1 MFCATHWIEIYPA
14 NSVIHLLTNQDL
26 LHNYLLKMIA
36 LHSQHLPILTLYLSQ
51 TYPIVPQ
58 SEQCKFLHPVWGLLS
73 LKKKKKFLASWVT
86 NNKITFFSGKN
97 KVYLHFEWSKT
108 PTWCSC
114 AWSLFWIQGIN
125 IITYM
130 NWTIATNETATKITK
145 LLLFQSLSFQEQL
158 TSILTSQ

>member
-1 MFCATHWIEIYPA
+1 MSSTFWPTRTCSIFTCLGWLHFIPNIFQYCGW
-14 NSVIHLLTNQDL
+14 LLTL
-26 LHNYLLKMIA
+26 
-36 LHSQHLPILTLYLSQ
+36 LTLYLSQ
-51 TYPIVPQ
+51 TYLTVPQ

-73 LKKKKKFLASWVT
+73 LKKKKRFLASWVT
-86 NNKITFFSGKN
+86 NNRITLFSGKN
-97 KVYLHFEWSKT
+97 KVYLHFERSKT

-114 AWSLFWIQGIN
+114 AWSFFWIQGIN

-145 LLLFQSLSFQEQL
+145 LLLFQSLNFQEQL